1 MVTRGGVMHL
11 GIELAR
17 VDNPLLLKMGC
28 SSVRSFVCPLK
39 STSPNGVRRV
49 ASLRTHRVLMRVYVF
64 FELFLRLNRRFK
76 RGFARDFHTRFI
88 KFVTFT
94 DRDTYFES
102 RQRDSGILFCKKR
115 QFSHLKVPDTY
126 DFLRPRK

>member
-1 MVTRGGVMHL
+1 M
-11 GIELAR
+11 I
-17 VDNPLLLKMGC
+17 
-28 SSVRSFVCPLK
+28 RSFVRRQK
-39 STSPNGVRRV
+39 SIPPFVVLDVT
-49 ASLRTHRVLMRVYVF
+49 LMRTRRMLMGFYVF
-64 FELFLRLNRRFK
+64 FEHFLRLNRRFK
-76 RGFARDFHTRFI
+76 RGFARVFHTRFI

-102 RQRDSGILFCKKR
+102 RPRDSDILFCKKR